1 VTPGWKCRLAW
12 TLLWVL
18 TLGAYMGCIFLF
30 PVVTAMASF
39 IAIFAGILGRL
50 MFVIGWS
57 TVDWIVNG

>member
-1 VTPGWKCRLAW
+1 
-12 TLLWVL
+12 
-18 TLGAYMGCIFLF
+18 MGCIFLF

-50 MFVIGWS
+50 MFVVGWS